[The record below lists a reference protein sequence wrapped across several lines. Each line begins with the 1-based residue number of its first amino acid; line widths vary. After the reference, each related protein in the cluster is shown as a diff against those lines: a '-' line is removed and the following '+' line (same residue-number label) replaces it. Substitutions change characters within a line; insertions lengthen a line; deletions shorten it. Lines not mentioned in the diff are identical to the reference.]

1 MNMKLR
7 VLAILSLV
15 TMIPALYMIFLVAPT
30 EKTQGNVQR
39 IFYIHLPLALI
50 GAYGSAILLF
60 IGCLAFLF
68 THKFRWDSFAASS
81 AEMGVVFTTAQL
93 LTAVMWA
100 KPIWGVWYAFDSRG
114 TLQIILLLIFIAYFM
129 LRAYLPDREKRAKLC
144 AVFGL
149 LGMLDVP
156 FIYLSIYLFRTQ
168 HPSPV
173 VSPGGGGIDP
183 DMAKTLLVSFIA
195 MAFLYAY
202 VFVKRL
208 SVAKI
213 EEEVDYLMQVTLA
226 YE

>member
-1 MNMKLR
+1 MKLR
-7 VLAILSLV
+7 ILAILSAA
-15 TMIPALYMIFLVAPT
+15 TMVPALYMIFLFAPT
-30 EKTQGNVQR
+30 EALQGNAQR
-39 IFYIHLPLALI
+39 IFYIHVPLAAI
-50 GAYGSAILLF
+50 GAYGSAFLLF
-60 IGCLAFLF
+60 IGCVGFLI
-68 THKFRWDSFAASS
+68 TSDLKWDRFAACS

-93 LTAVMWA
+93 LTAIMWA

-114 TLQIILLLIFIAYFM
+114 TLQLILLLIFIAYFM

-156 FIYLSIYLFRTQ
+156 FNYLSIYLFRTQ

-173 VSPGGGGIDP
+173 VSPGGGGVDP

-195 MAFLYAY
+195 MTFLYAY

-208 SVAKI
+208 TVAKI
-213 EEEVDYLMQVTLA
+213 EEEVDYMTQVVLT